1 MVAIGVLM
9 LVVILVVVLMT
20 GRRARSGQPAP
31 MPGGPAATPREGR
44 APSLGAAPAEQ
55 LDRWV
60 RAGLLSDA
68 QRAAILAHEA
78 HEQGEGEAF
87 APVPPERPGRIS
99 MVAEALGYL
108 GGVLALSGLALIISR
123 YWPDLATAARLGLS
137 GSVALALAG
146 AGALTDEAREPALA
160 RLRGFL
166 WLMATAATGLFAGI
180 VAADVL
186 DSAAQTQVLTGASS
200 IALVSWLMWQGRDRP
215 LQQLTFLGGLVVTA
229 GALMSEV
236 ATGGLVGLA
245 VWSAGA
251 ALVGL
256 GLRRRTPDPVLT
268 EGVGVI
274 AVAVGAVLAA
284 SDWEGRGLL
293 FLVASAFGL
302 LALATLRGVAPERA
316 DRVVLGVVGA
326 IALAQGAPAAIGWYS
341 EQAGGITGLVV
352 WAVGAALLAIGAR
365 GPVLLPAQTELL
377 GGAGLL
383 GGAALTATD
392 WPGFAHLFG
401 LATAVALVA
410 LGTVPGQVIL
420 SVVGSVG
427 LLINV
432 PWAISWFFPGEELAP
447 LLIMVSGILIIG
459 LAVAATR
466 MRGRLHE
473 DAGPRRG
480 RPPRGMPLPGGSH

>member
-1 MVAIGVLM
+1 MFAIGLLVLVAILAAVL
-9 LVVILVVVLMT
+9 VT
-20 GRRARSGQPAP
+20 GRRVRSSQPAP
-31 MPGGPAATPREGR
+31 MPGG
-44 APSLGAAPAEQ
+44 LGALPLEAPGPSTGGGTAEQ

-68 QRAAILAHEA
+68 QRTAILAHEA
-78 HEQGEGEAF
+78 HGQKTGEAL
-87 APVPPERPGRIS
+87 APVPPGPGRIS
-99 MVAEALGYL
+99 TVAEALGYL
-108 GGVLALSGLALIISR
+108 GGVLALSGLGLIISH

-137 GSVALALAG
+137 GAVAIALAG
-146 AGALTDEAREPALA
+146 AGALTEEAREPALA

-180 VAADVL
+180 VAAEVL
-186 DSAAQTQVLTGASS
+186 DTAAQTQVLAGASS

-236 ATGGLVGLA
+236 VTGGPVGLA
-245 VWSAGA
+245 VWLAGA
-251 ALVGL
+251 TLVGL
-256 GLRRRTPDPVLT
+256 GLRRRTPEPVLT
-268 EGVGVI
+268 EGVGVL
-274 AVAVGAVLAA
+274 AVVVGATMAA

-293 FLVASAFGL
+293 FLVATAFGL
-302 LALATLRGVAPERA
+302 LALATGRGLAPARA
-316 DRVVLGVVGA
+316 DRMVLGIVGA
-326 IALAQGAPAAIGWYS
+326 FALVQAAPATIGWYS
-341 EQAGGITGLVV
+341 EEAGGITGLAV
-352 WAVGAALLAIGAR
+352 WAIGATLLAIGAR
-365 GPVLLPAQTELL
+365 GPVLLPVQTELL

-410 LGTVPGQVIL
+410 LGTLPGQVVL
-420 SVVGSVG
+420 SVLGSVG

-459 LAVAATR
+459 IAVAATR

-480 RPPRGMPLPGGSH
+480 PPPRGMPQPGGSH